1 MKIGMALIEF
11 QLSSL
16 INGKA
21 NYFLLFNRY
30 IKYFKKIFYCIFTPM
45 KVLRFLLFPLAIV
58 YDFVTRIRNLF
69 FDKGI
74 FRQTAFKT
82 PVVVVGNLSVGGTGK
97 TPQVEYLIRFL
108 KNNYK
113 TAILSRGYKRKTT
126 GFLLLNENH
135 STSDVGDE
143 PLQYFKKFKNI
154 YVAVDADRVG
164 GIGHL
169 ISQKKPDVI
178 LLDDAF
184 QHRKVKGSY
193 YILLTKFNDLF
204 IDDFLLPSGNLRERR
219 QGADRADVI
228 LVTKCPVNVSKN
240 EQDSIK
246 QKLSKFNKQVF
257 FTCISYADTIL
268 GSMEIL
274 TSKLNN
280 FEVLLVTGIANPTP
294 LTDYLNS
301 LKVRFQHLKYADHHH
316 FSENDIKNIE
326 KRFDAIPSPKIILT
340 TEKDYVRLEDSIKN
354 LCYLPIETSFLNNE
368 NEVFNALISNHL
380 KGNF

>member
-1 MKIGMALIEF
+1 MKIGMTRFEF
-11 QLSSL
+11 QFSSL
-16 INGKA
+16 LNGKA
-21 NYFLLFNRY
+21 KYFLLFNTY

-58 YDFVTRIRNLF
+58 YNFVTRIRNLF

-74 FRQTAFKT
+74 FRQTTFKI

-113 TAILSRGYKRKTT
+113 TAILSRGYRRKTT
-126 GFLLLNENH
+126 GFLLLNESH
-135 STSDVGDE
+135 SILDVGDE

-154 YVAVDADRVG
+154 HVAVDADRVA
-164 GIGHL
+164 GIAHL

-219 QGADRADVI
+219 QGAYRADVI

-240 EQDSIK
+240 EQDAIK
-246 QKLSKFNKQVF
+246 QKLSKFNKKVF
-257 FTCISYADTIL
+257 FTCISYADTVL
-268 GSMEIL
+268 GTLETP
-274 TSKLNN
+274 TSKLKD
-280 FEVLLVTGIANPTP
+280 FEVLLITGIANTDS
-294 LTDYLNS
+294 LTDYLKS
-301 LKVRFQHLKYADHHH
+301 LNVKFQHLKYADHHH
-316 FSENDIKNIE
+316 FSDNEITDIE
-326 KRFDAIPSPKIILT
+326 KKFGAIQSPKMILT
-340 TEKDYVRLEDSIKN
+340 TEKDFVRLESHIKD
-354 LCYLPIETSFLNNE
+354 LSYLPIETSFLNNE
-368 NEVFNALISNHL
+368 NEAFNSLITSHL
-380 KGNF
+380 KENF

>member
-1 MKIGMALIEF
+1 M
-11 QLSSL
+11 
-16 INGKA
+16 
-21 NYFLLFNRY
+21 
-30 IKYFKKIFYCIFTPM
+30 T
-45 KVLRFLLFPLAIV
+45 VLRFLLFPLAIV

-74 FRQTAFKT
+74 FRQTAFKI
-82 PVVVVGNLSVGGTGK
+82 PVIVVGNLSVGGTGK

-126 GFLLLNENH
+126 GFLLVNENH
-135 STSDVGDE
+135 ATSDVGDE

-154 YVAVDADRVG
+154 HVAVDADRVA

-193 YILLTKFNDLF
+193 AILLTKFNDLF
-204 IDDFLLPSGNLRERR
+204 IDDFLLPSGSLRERR

-240 EQDSIK
+240 EQDAIK
-246 QKLSKFNKQVF
+246 QKLSTFNKQVF
-257 FTCISYADTIL
+257 FTCISYADTVL

-274 TSKLNN
+274 TSELNN
-280 FEVLLVTGIANPTP
+280 FEVLLVTGIANPNP
-294 LTDYLNS
+294 LTDYLKS
-301 LKVRFQHLKYADHHH
+301 LNVKFQHLKYGDHHH
-316 FSENDIKNIE
+316 FSKNDIKNIE
-326 KRFDAIPSPKIILT
+326 NRLDAIQSPKIILT
-340 TEKDYVRLEDSIKN
+340 TEKDYVRLENNIKN

-368 NEVFNALISNHL
+368 NEAFNALIGNHL